1 METKKIRA
9 VLIIEI
15 LGKPPEHIIET
26 LKEIIKQI
34 SEEKGVSVTEK
45 KIKEPVPI
53 KDKKDVYTSFAEIEI
68 EVEEI
73 LSLGHILF
81 KYMPS
86 HIEILSPELI
96 VLTNNGWTEILNE
109 ISRRLHSYDE
119 VARVIQIEKRIL
131 ENKLRELLNEKKS
144 GKKE

>member
-15 LGKPPEHIIET
+15 LGKPPEHLIET
-26 LKEIIKQI
+26 LEEIIKQI

>member
-15 LGKPPEHIIET
+15 LGKPPEHLIET
-26 LKEIIKQI
+26 LEEIIKQI

-53 KDKKDVYTSFAEIEI
+53 KDKKEVYTSFAEIEI

-73 LSLGHILF
+73 LSLGLILF